1 MCARDAEAN
10 IAVERARKFEREAN
24 ELRRTSGSGA
34 VEGGSAPGGGT
45 EAAVEVAG
53 ESQIYLKKQVSRLK
67 RELQEQ
73 QQAYTAAKTE
83 GSKLKAALEVG

>member
-10 IAVERARKFEREAN
+10 IAEEHARKFEREAN
-24 ELRRTSGSGA
+24 ELRHTSGSG
-34 VEGGSAPGGGT
+34 VVGDGTVPGGST
-45 EAAVEVAG
+45 VEAAG
-53 ESQIYLKKQVSRLK
+53 ESQISLKKHVSRLK